1 MADIPLL
8 LLAAG
13 GSSRMG
19 QAKALL
25 PWGEHTLIEH
35 QIQTL
40 LKTGRPVVVVL
51 GSHWDLIKP
60 VIEKLMVTIVINEN
74 WADGMGSSIAV
85 GVSHLV
91 SAYPDADGL
100 LITLL
105 DQPMLTEAHFEQLC
119 TTFQPGSK
127 EIIVS
132 RSASGWQGVP
142 VLFEKSYFEAL
153 QSLSGEEGARKIIRL
168 NHPVVRGVI
177 SDEILEDMDTPEAYQ
192 RLQDLMNEKL

>member
-35 QIQTL
+35 QIRTL

-51 GSHWDLIKP
+51 GSHRDLIKP

-85 GVSHLV
+85 GVSHLA

-100 LITLL
+100 LITVL

-119 TTFQPGSK
+119 RTFQPGLK

-142 VLFEKSYFEAL
+142 VVFDRHYFGPL
-153 QSLSGEEGARKIIRL
+153 LSLKGDEGAKKVIRRS
-168 NHPVVRGVI
+168 NQAVKVVECG
-177 SDEILEDMDTPEAYQ
+177 ELMEDLDTPEAYR
-192 RLQDLMNEKL
+192 RLQDRMNDHP